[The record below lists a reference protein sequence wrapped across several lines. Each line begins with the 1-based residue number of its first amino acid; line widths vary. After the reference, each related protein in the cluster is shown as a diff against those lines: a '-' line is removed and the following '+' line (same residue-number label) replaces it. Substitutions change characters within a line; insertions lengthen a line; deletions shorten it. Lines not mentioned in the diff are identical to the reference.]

1 MCIRDRYR
9 SYPDSLTEKQKNN
22 LCGYYVCIKRSSV
35 DINSSDANTRK
46 IIVSNLIIYKDHENL
61 IFRTYDYHVDDS
73 AKLISGYVV
82 RDSKYSVRLIADLD
96 CGINFFLSVPDVK
109 IENEGGIFINGNYM
123 AKNQHNK
130 PYSTWSVSYTHLTL
144 PTICSV

>member
-1 MCIRDRYR
+1 M
-9 SYPDSLTEKQKNN
+9 
-22 LCGYYVCIKRSSV
+22 CGYYVCIKRSSV

-130 PYSTWSVSYTHLTL
+130 PYSTWSVSYTYLTL